1 MQKNKSIRK
10 WYFRLSFYLMILLGM
25 GTTLTTTSCNSKK
38 KAAEAAKAQAAAEKQ
53 RKVDKATS
61 DLKAVLNDTSMS
73 ADERQKRIDAIK
85 AMNIGD
91 PTVTDLIAQAEQSV
105 KSQRIREEEKKREEE
120 AQAEANKKS
129 KTIKDFFT
137 EIANASDANTANAS
151 IQNALKLF
159 TSPEA
164 PVLIIIAEEGGE
176 KDYDEPTTA
185 EKYLNFVKDQKKMN
199 HKVVSIGTDD
209 NGKIKLLELSN

>member
-10 WYFRLSFYLMILLGM
+10 WYFRLNFYLIILLGM
-25 GTTLTTTSCNSKK
+25 GTALTTTSCKNKQK
-38 KAAEAAKAQAAAEKQ
+38 IAAEQAAAEKKAKIE
-53 RKVDKATS
+53 KVTK
-61 DLKAVLNDTSMS
+61 DLQALLNDTSMS
-73 ADERQKRIDAIK
+73 AEERQKRIDAIK
-85 AMNIGD
+85 KMNIED
-91 PTVTDLIAQAEQSV
+91 ATVKDLIAQAEQSV
-105 KSQRIREEEKKREEE
+105 REQRIREEEERRNKE
-120 AQAEANKKS
+120 AEAEANKKS
-129 KTIKDFFT
+129 KTIKDFFS
-137 EIANASDANTANAS
+137 EIANASDANAANSS

-159 TSPEA
+159 ASPQA

-199 HKVVSIGTDD
+199 HKVVSIGTDE

>member
-10 WYFRLSFYLMILLGM
+10 WSFRLSFYLMILLGM
-25 GTTLTTTSCNSKK
+25 GTTLTTTSCKSKK
-38 KAAEAAKAQAAAEKQ
+38 KAAAEQAAAEKK
-53 RKVDKATS
+53 RKIEKATA
-61 DLKAVLNDTSMS
+61 DLQAILNDTSMS

-85 AMNIGD
+85 AMNVDD
-91 PTVTDLIAQAEQSV
+91 PTVKDLIAQAEQSV
-105 KSQRIREEEKKREEE
+105 REQRIRDEEKRREEE

-129 KTIKDFFT
+129 KTIKDFFS
-137 EIANASDANTANAS
+137 EIASASDANQANAS

-159 TSPEA
+159 SSPQA

-185 EKYLNFVKDQKKMN
+185 EKYLNFIKDQKKMN
-199 HKVVSIGTDD
+199 HKIVSIGTDE

>member
-25 GTTLTTTSCNSKK
+25 GTTLTTTSCGAKK
-38 KAAEAAKAQAAAEKQ
+38 KAAAAQAQAAAEKK
-53 RKVDKATS
+53 RKIEKATS
-61 DLKAVLNDTSMS
+61 DLQAVLNDTSMS
-73 ADERQKRIDAIK
+73 AEERQKRIDAIK
-85 AMNIGD
+85 AMNIDD
-91 PTVTDLIAQAEQSV
+91 PSVKDLIAQAEQSV
-105 KSQRIREEEKKREEE
+105 RQQRIKEEEERRQKE
-120 AQAEANKKS
+120 AEAEANKKS

-137 EIANASDANTANAS
+137 EIANASDANAANAS

-159 TSPEA
+159 TSPNA
-164 PVLIIIAEEGGE
+164 DVLIIIAEEGGE

-185 EKYLNFVKDQKKMN
+185 EKYLNFIKDQKKMN
-199 HKVVSIGTDD
+199 HKIVSIGTDE

>member
-1 MQKNKSIRK
+1 
-10 WYFRLSFYLMILLGM
+10 MILLGM
-25 GTTLTTTSCNSKK
+25 GTTLTTTSCGSKK
-38 KAAEAAKAQAAAEKQ
+38 KAAEAQAAAEKK
-53 RKVDKATS
+53 RKIEKATS

-85 AMNIGD
+85 AMNIDD
-91 PTVTDLIAQAEQSV
+91 PTVKDLIAQAEQSV
-105 KSQRIREEEKKREEE
+105 REQRIREDEERRKKE
-120 AQAEANKKS
+120 ADDEANKKS

-137 EIANASDANTANAS
+137 EIANAPDANAANAS

-159 TSPEA
+159 ASPKA
-164 PVLIIIAEEGGE
+164 DVLIIIAEEGGE

-185 EKYLNFVKDQKKMN
+185 EKYLNFIKDQKKMN
-199 HKVVSIGTDD
+199 HKIVSIGTDE

>member
-25 GTTLTTTSCNSKK
+25 GTTLTTTSCKNKQK
-38 KAAEAAKAQAAAEKQ
+38 IAAEQAAAEK
-53 RKVDKATS
+53 KAKIEKATK
-61 DLKAVLNDTSMS
+61 DLQAVLNDTSMS
-73 ADERQKRIDAIK
+73 AEERQKRIDAIK
-85 AMNIGD
+85 AMNVDD
-91 PTVTDLIAQAEQSV
+91 PTVKDLIAQAEQSV
-105 KSQRIREEEKKREEE
+105 REQRIREEEEKRQKE
-120 AQAEANKKS
+120 AEAEASKKS
-129 KTIKDFFT
+129 KTIKDFFS
-137 EIANASDANTANAS
+137 EIANAKDANAANAS

-159 TSPEA
+159 TSPQA

-185 EKYLNFVKDQKKMN
+185 EKYLNFIKDQKKMN
-199 HKVVSIGTDD
+199 HKVVSIGTDA